1 MIARPDSRG
10 YFVPGLRPFRN
21 ESNQNVPMRLRFS
34 IRDLLLLT
42 VIVALAI
49 GWWLDH
55 RKLTKENSAEF
66 AVYYLKYADA
76 KDACGSLQKLFAE
89 TIQTF
94 PCTYDPTSSTQFSLG
109 HWQSGRAR
117 SSCC

>member
-1 MIARPDSRG
+1 
-10 YFVPGLRPFRN
+10 
-21 ESNQNVPMRLRFS
+21 MRLRFS

-66 AVYYLKYADA
+66 AVFYLKYADA
-76 KDACGSLQKLFAE
+76 KDACGTLQKLFDGNSGVSV
-89 TIQTF
+89 
-94 PCTYDPTSSTQFSLG
+94 TYDPRLNAIFARGPAKRQGEIEMLLKLTDVSTMTSDRQT
-109 HWQSGRAR
+109 SGQ
-117 SSCC
+117 